1 MATSVERHLPPTRGR
16 PLCLPR
22 ASTCSAPVAQE
33 ASIAPAPILIPW
45 KNTTFPP
52 DWRSSYLLCLEV
64 EPAVCDSRGEATSDA
79 WVQRHP
85 ALVRLTGKH
94 PFNLEPLVSWLM
106 AHDFITPAPHHY
118 HY

>member
-1 MATSVERHLPPTRGR
+1 GR

-33 ASIAPAPILIPW
+33 ASVAPAPILIPW

-64 EPAVCDSRGEATSDA
+64 EPVVCDSRGEATSDA
-79 WVQRHP
+79 WVRRHP